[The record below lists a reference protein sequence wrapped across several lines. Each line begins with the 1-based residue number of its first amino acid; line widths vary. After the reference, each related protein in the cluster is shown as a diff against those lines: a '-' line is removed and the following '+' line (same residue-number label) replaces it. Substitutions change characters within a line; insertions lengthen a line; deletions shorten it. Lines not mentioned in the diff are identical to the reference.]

1 MAFIS
6 AMPLL
11 LYPLLYLTMRLLL
24 SRLTL
29 FCLCGFIFQVS
40 QAQFAKHQ
48 NFQLPAGSHY
58 LPGQLI
64 CKVKPEY
71 REACSDDALT
81 LPDILDTWEKIG
93 MISVGKIFPHIAAP
107 IKETDRFG
115 QTMVDLSLLYV
126 ISFDSTKDITAAIH
140 SLGSRP
146 EVEYCEPWYMADI
159 FYQPNDPYADT
170 VGSNLQWPLKKMQ
183 VREAWDYRK
192 GEEGEVVIGVIDTG
206 TSFQHPDLQDNIAYN
221 ADDPIDGLDNDG
233 DGYIDNYRGWDMG
246 GAAFGGPGDNDP
258 SFLGSTHGVGVI
270 GSLGATADNGIGL
283 AGTCFNC
290 GYLPIKG
297 TADNIGGI
305 SYGYQG
311 VVYAVEQGAQVINC
325 SWGSITRSKFGED
338 VVNYASINKG
348 AAVIV
353 ACGNSGT
360 ERTYY
365 PAGYDRAFSIA
376 NSYVGEDTLHV
387 SSTYDYTVDI
397 AAPGISVISTN
408 QHASYLSWQGTS
420 FSAPLTA
427 GIVGLTLTHFP
438 TLTGFQAAH
447 RVRVT
452 ADNHYGANFTKVGKA
467 GTGRVNALRAL
478 TDALRPSIRQQS
490 YSVINTRGTT
500 ELQPGDTIAIRGDY
514 LNYLHPAID
523 LSIQVSPTDSTIPWI
538 QLIQDELNIGPI
550 AMNQAFSVQA
560 SPFQFVLD
568 PATPIDQ
575 QLVFRLSYTDVATG
589 YSDFEYIKFRV
600 NRSYLDITV
609 NTLHTTV
616 TSQGNF
622 GFNDFGLKEQGL
634 GIAYNGFENVLFE
647 GGFMIGKSLFEV
659 SDNIRTPSQP
669 NEPTIQDDDYFAEDI
684 VHRTSSPLATFVS
697 TGRFTDAQ
705 AEIPM
710 NISVTQQAYAFDEAN
725 HENYVI
731 LTYRIKNNGT
741 IPLNNLYAGLFADWD
756 IAIITDNDIRDA
768 CNYDLAEKMGF
779 AYGLA
784 GGNGNYYG
792 ISLLSD
798 EAFKSFATTGTGGFV
813 FDDPGKYL
821 ALSNS
826 PSQGSA
832 SAGIITG
839 GEDILQSV
847 SGGPF
852 TLNPNEDRLVAFA
865 VMGGSIYQELVNA
878 NTSAGEKYRCVILGE
893 GPTAGFTLTDTLI
906 APGTLVQ
913 FSDQNTNLVSSQ
925 WEFGD
930 GQSASGT
937 TTSHAFSQS
946 GVYTISLFSSDGD
959 CEVRSQATITVDNS
973 VSIGPGFTTG
983 AFSVS
988 PNPTSGAFEVN
999 WSSDLRGHYG
1009 ISLTNLTGQRIW
1021 ESSFRKSQQDV
1032 STSFNIPNL
1041 APGVYI
1047 LTLEYESIQLHQK
1060 LQILK

>member
-1 MAFIS
+1 
-6 AMPLL
+6 
-11 LYPLLYLTMRLLL
+11 MRLLL
-24 SRLTL
+24 SRLVL
-29 FCLCGFIFQVS
+29 FCLCGFALHLS
-40 QAQFAKHQ
+40 HAQSSKYQ
-48 NFQLPAGSHY
+48 RFQLPDGSRY
-58 LPGQLI
+58 LPGKLI
-64 CKVKPEY
+64 CKIKPEY
-71 REACSDDALT
+71 RHACSDDALA
-81 LPDILDTWEKIG
+81 LPGILATWEKIG
-93 MISVGKIFPHIAAP
+93 MISVSKVFSHIAPP

-115 QTMVDLSLLYV
+115 QVMIDLSLLYV
-126 ISFDSTKDITAAIH
+126 VSIDSTKDITAAIH
-140 SLGSRP
+140 SLGGRP
-146 EVEYCEPWYMADI
+146 EVEYCEPWYIADI

-170 VGSNLQWPLKKMQ
+170 IGGTGGQWHLKQMQ

-192 GEEGEVVIGVIDTG
+192 GEEGNVVIGIIDTG
-206 TSFQHPDLQDNIAYN
+206 TSFQHVDLQDNIAHN
-221 ADDPIDGLDNDG
+221 TDDPIDGLDNDA

-246 GAAFGGPGDNDP
+246 GATLGGPGDNDP
-258 SFLGSTHGVGVI
+258 TFVISDHGVAVAGT
-270 GSLGATADNGIGL
+270 LGATADNGIGL
-283 AGTCFNC
+283 AGNCFNC

-297 TADNIGGI
+297 TSDDIGGI

-311 VVYAVEQGAQVINC
+311 IIYAAEQGAQVINC

-338 VVNYASINKG
+338 VVNYAAINKG

-353 ACGNSGT
+353 ACGNSGD
-360 ERTYY
+360 ERRYY

-376 NSYVGEDTLHV
+376 NSYVGDTLHV
-387 SSTYDYTVDI
+387 SSTYDYTVDLT
-397 AAPGISVISTN
+397 APGTSIISTN
-408 QHASYLSWQGTS
+408 QHAIYGSSQGTS
-420 FSAPLTA
+420 FSAPLAA

-452 ADNHYGANFTKVGKA
+452 PDDHYAANFTRIGKA

-490 YSVINTRGTT
+490 YSVMNRRGTT
-500 ELQPGDTIAIRGDY
+500 ELQPGDTIEIRGNY
-514 LNYLHPAID
+514 LNYLHPATD
-523 LSIQVSPTDSTIPWI
+523 LSIQISPNDSTIPWV
-538 QLIQDELNIGPI
+538 QLIEGEKNIGPV

-560 SPFQFVLD
+560 SPFQFVID

-575 QLVFRLSYTDVATG
+575 PLIFRLSYTDDATG

-634 GIAYNGFENVLFE
+634 GIAYNGFENILFE
-647 GGFMIGKSLFEV
+647 GGFMIGKSPFEV

-669 NEPTIQDDDYFAEDI
+669 NQVIVQDDDYFAEDI
-684 VHRTSSPLATFVS
+684 VHRIPSPLAAFAS
-697 TGRFTDAQ
+697 TGNFTDAQ

-710 NISVTQQAYAFDEAN
+710 NISVTQQAYAFDEVG

-756 IAIITDNDIRDA
+756 IAIISDSDIRDA
-768 CNYDLAEKMGF
+768 CNFDLAETMGF

-798 EAFKSFATTGTGGFV
+798 EAFKSFATTGTSGFV

-826 PSQGSA
+826 PSQSSA
-832 SAGIITG
+832 SAGINTG
-839 GEDILQSV
+839 GEDIFQSV

-852 TLNPNEDRLVAFA
+852 TLNPNEDRLIAFA
-865 VMGGSIYQELVNA
+865 VMGGSIYQKLVSA

-893 GPTAGFTLTDTLI
+893 GPTAGFSLSDTLI
-906 APGTLVQ
+906 APDTQVQ
-913 FSDQNTNLVSSQ
+913 FSDQNTNLISSQ

-930 GQSASGT
+930 GQSASGA
-937 TTSHAFSQS
+937 TTSHSFSQP

-973 VSIGPGFTTG
+973 VSISTDLTTE

-988 PNPTSGAFEVN
+988 PNPTTGSFEIS
-999 WSSDLRGHYG
+999 WSSDFYGRHG
-1009 ISLTNLTGQRIW
+1009 ISITNLAGQRIW
-1021 ESSFRKSQQDV
+1021 ESSFLKLQQDE
-1032 STSFNIPNL
+1032 SESFNIPNL
-1041 APGVYI
+1041 APGIYV
-1047 LTLEYESIQLHQK
+1047 LTLEYESIQMHQK
-1060 LQILK
+1060 LHILK